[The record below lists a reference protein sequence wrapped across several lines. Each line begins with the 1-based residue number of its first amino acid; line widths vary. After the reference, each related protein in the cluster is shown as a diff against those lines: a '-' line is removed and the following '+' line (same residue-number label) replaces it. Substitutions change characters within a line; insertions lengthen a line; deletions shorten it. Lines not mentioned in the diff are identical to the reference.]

1 MQRIPKLITIL
12 VICGLSAALFAY
24 SIGSLVLDDLGIS
37 SRHVRSIALHC
48 AGSIALL
55 LALEFLSTTWTTPLQ
70 DNGMPHRESFMHKI
84 APHKVT
90 KADIVFSVGRGL
102 VMAAA
107 VIGATYFL
115 GSWYLG
121 GNDFDSLYQTETYSD
136 ASTSDASATPRV
148 EHATAPT
155 AAEEATQ

>member
-1 MQRIPKLITIL
+1 MQRIPKRIVIL

-48 AGSIALL
+48 AGLIALL
-55 LALEFLSTTWTTPLQ
+55 LALEFLSTNWATPLQ
-70 DNGMPHRESFMHKI
+70 DSGMPHGESFMQKTTQ
-84 APHKVT
+84 HKVT

-121 GNDFDSLYQTETYSD
+121 GSDFDSIYQTETYSD
-136 ASTSDASATPRV
+136 ATTTPRI
-148 EHATAPT
+148 EHATAPGT
-155 AAEEATQ
+155 TTEEATQ